1 MRSWLQWVIFAAI
14 VGALYGLNAL
24 FLENM
29 DPYALRVLINCG
41 IAMILSMSLNLVNG
55 CAGQFSLGHAGFMAV
70 GAYSAAAISTILPR
84 FHPEWASQLTSPP
97 VIGVSIVFGGII
109 AAFAGFLV
117 GLPSLRLKGD
127 YLAIVTLGFGEI
139 IRIVFL
145 NIPVLGGPIGI
156 PGIPRRTDFFWVYVW
171 AVLTFIIIYRLIKS
185 SQGRAILSIRE
196 NEIAAESMGINI
208 KHYKI
213 VAFVVSSFF
222 AGIAGG
228 LFAHLQ
234 GIIDPGTFNF
244 NRSVEVVIMV
254 VIGGMGSIS
263 GAVIGGIL
271 VALLPEVLRGLH
283 EFRMIVF
290 PLILILVM
298 LLRPLGILGRH
309 EIWELP
315 IFQRKKKVRSSELS
329 DKKGSAFA
337 EVKP

>member
-1 MRSWLQWVIFAAI
+1 MKWLQWGIFIVIL
-14 VGALYGLNAL
+14 GALYGLNVL
-24 FLENM
+24 FLDSM
-29 DPYALRVLINCG
+29 DPYALRVLINIG

-70 GAYSAAAISTILPR
+70 GAYSAAAFSTILPR
-84 FHPEWASQLTSPP
+84 FYPDLKPLLISGPS
-97 VIGVSIVFGGII
+97 IGSAIVLGGLV
-109 AAFAGFLV
+109 AAVAGFLV

-156 PGIPRRTDFFWVYVW
+156 PGIPRQTDFFWVYTW
-171 AVLTFIIIYRLIKS
+171 AVITFFTIYRLIKS
-185 SQGRAILSIRE
+185 SHGRAILSIRE
-196 NEIAAESMGINI
+196 NEIAAESMGVNV

-213 VAFVVSSFF
+213 VAFVISSFF

-263 GAVIGGIL
+263 GAVLGGIV
-271 VALLPEVLRGLH
+271 VALLPEALRGLQ

-309 EIWELP
+309 ELWELD
-315 IFQRKKKVRSSELS
+315 IFRRKKKLLNSGKSKEL
-329 DKKGSAFA
+329 A
-337 EVKP
+337 EVN

>member
-1 MRSWLQWVIFAAI
+1 MKWLQWAIFA
-14 VGALYGLNAL
+14 VMLGALYGLNYL

-29 DPYALRVLINCG
+29 DPYALRVLINIG

-70 GAYSAAAISTILPR
+70 GAYSAAALSTILPR
-84 FHPEWASQLTSPP
+84 FYPELRPLLTSGTG
-97 VIGVSIVFGGII
+97 IGGATILGGII
-109 AAFAGFLV
+109 AAFAGLLV
-117 GLPSLRLKGD
+117 GLPSLRLRGD

-156 PGIPRRTDFFWVYVW
+156 PGIPRQTDFFWVYAW
-171 AVLTFIIIYRLIKS
+171 AVITFFVIYRLIKS
-185 SQGRAILSIRE
+185 SHGRAILSIRE

-208 KHYKI
+208 KKYKV

-263 GAVIGGIL
+263 GAVIGGIV
-271 VALLPEVLRGLH
+271 VALLPEALRGLH

-309 EIWELP
+309 EIWELE
-315 IFQRKKKVRSSELS
+315 IFRRKKKLLNSGKENQL
-329 DKKGSAFA
+329 A
-337 EVKP
+337 EVN

>member
-1 MRSWLQWVIFAAI
+1 MKWLQWAIFAAI
-14 VGALYGLNAL
+14 LGGLYGLNIL
-24 FLENM
+24 FQQNM
-29 DPYALRVLINCG
+29 DPYALRVLINIG

-70 GAYSAAAISTILPR
+70 GAYAAAAVSTIIPR
-84 FHPEWASQLTSPP
+84 FYPELKPVLTSGP
-97 VIGVSIVFGGII
+97 VVGGSIVVGGLV
-109 AAFAGFLV
+109 AAFAGLLV
-117 GLPSLRLKGD
+117 GLPSLRLRGD

-145 NIPVLGGPIGI
+145 NIPVLGGAIGI
-156 PGIPRRTDFFWVYVW
+156 PGIPRHTDFFWVYAWSVI
-171 AVLTFIIIYRLIKS
+171 TFFLIYRLIKS
-185 SQGRAILSIRE
+185 THGRAILSIRE
-196 NEIAAESMGINI
+196 NEIAAESMGINV
-208 KHYKI
+208 KNYK
-213 VAFVVSSFF
+213 VLAFVVSSFF

-234 GIIDPGTFNF
+234 GIIDPATFNF

-271 VALLPEVLRGLH
+271 VALLPEALRGLH
-283 EFRMIVF
+283 QFRMIVF

-309 EIWELP
+309 EIWELDW
-315 IFQRKKKVRSSELS
+315 FRRKKKV
-329 DKKGSAFA
+329 
-337 EVKP
+337 